1 MTTSTVVAPTRGQAV
16 TLAVS
21 AAGAGLAMAVYI
33 TPIATLASTTTALRA
48 GPDGQAWILSAMAI
62 GLVLG
67 LLPTPSL
74 SS

>member
-33 TPIATLASTTTALRA
+33 TPISLYS
-48 GPDGQAWILSAMAI
+48 S
-62 GLVLG
+62 
-67 LLPTPSL
+67 PSFW
-74 SS
+74 